1 MKRTLIAA
9 CALALSIALPGAVMA
24 QDQTQ
29 DRDQLQDCGALG
41 EKDCADLLRIRDQL
55 KDCDGVTSD
64 DCAALLRERDRLQDC
79 ATPDQDRDQTK
90 DQTKDQDRDCAPDSA
105 GSGGT
110 GKN

>member
-1 MKRTLIAA
+1 MKLTLIS
-9 CALALSIALPGAVMA
+9 ALALTLSVTVPNVGMT

-29 DRDQLQDCGALG
+29 DRDQLQDCGSLG

-64 DCAALLRERDRLQDC
+64 ACAALLRDRDRLRDC
-79 ATPDQDRDQTK
+79 ATQDRDKDQDR
-90 DQTKDQDRDCAPDSA
+90 DQDRDCAPDS
-105 GSGGT
+105 GGA